1 MGDCPLSRNCYYKRA
16 QRDYGEMRL
25 RDAGLR
31 QIGDQMKTWKLVIPI
46 VLLLLV
52 GCRTADLYN
61 VQGAPGASKAVSMA
75 DVEAAIRRA
84 GQGLGWQIV
93 PQGPGKAE
101 GTLVLRDHRAVV
113 DITYD
118 TKSYSIKYKDSSNL
132 QYDGKTIH
140 SNYNGWI
147 QNLDK
152 AISKELLAL

>member
-1 MGDCPLSRNCYYKRA
+1 
-16 QRDYGEMRL
+16 
-25 RDAGLR
+25 
-31 QIGDQMKTWKLVIPI
+31 MKTWKLVILM
-46 VLLLLV
+46 VLLLV

-61 VQGAPGASKAVSMA
+61 VQNAPGASKAVSMA
-75 DVEAAIRRA
+75 DVETAIRRA
-84 GQGLGWQIV
+84 GHGLGWQIT
-93 PQGPGKAE
+93 PQGPGRAE
-101 GTLVLRDHRAVV
+101 GTLALREHRAVV

-152 AISKELLAL
+152 AINRELLAL

>member
-1 MGDCPLSRNCYYKRA
+1 
-16 QRDYGEMRL
+16 MRW

-31 QIGDQMKTWKLVIPI
+31 QIGDQMKTWKLVIPM
-46 VLLLLV
+46 VLLLV

-61 VQGAPGASKAVSMA
+61 VQNAPGASKAVSMA
-75 DVEAAIRRA
+75 DVETAIRRA
-84 GQGLGWQIV
+84 GHGLGWQIT
-93 PQGPGKAE
+93 PQGPGRAE
-101 GTLVLRDHRAVV
+101 GTLALREHRAVV

-152 AISKELLAL
+152 AINRELLAL

>member
-1 MGDCPLSRNCYYKRA
+1 
-16 QRDYGEMRL
+16 MRL

-31 QIGDQMKTWKLVIPI
+31 QLESQMKTWKLVLPI

-52 GCRTADLYN
+52 GCRAADLYN
-61 VQGAPGASKAVSMA
+61 VRNAPGASKAVSMA
-75 DVEAAIRRA
+75 DVETAIRRA
-84 GQGLGWQIV
+84 GHGLGWQIT

-101 GTLVLRDHRAVV
+101 GVLVLRDHRAVV

-118 TKSYSIKYKDSSNL
+118 TKTYSITYKDSANL

-140 SNYNGWI
+140 SNYNGWV

-152 AISKELLAL
+152 AIRTQLDTL

>member
-1 MGDCPLSRNCYYKRA
+1 
-16 QRDYGEMRL
+16 MRK
-25 RDAGLR
+25 
-31 QIGDQMKTWKLVIPI
+31 IWKLVVPVAI
-46 VLLLLV
+46 LLLV

-61 VQGAPGASKAVSMA
+61 VQNAPGTSKAVSME
-75 DVEAAIRRA
+75 DVEMAIRRA
-84 GQGLGWQIV
+84 GSGLGWQIV
-93 PQGPGKAE
+93 PKGPGKAE

-118 TKSYSIKYKDSSNL
+118 TKNYSILYKDSSNL

-152 AISKELLAL
+152 AIRKQLDLI

>member
-1 MGDCPLSRNCYYKRA
+1 M
-16 QRDYGEMRL
+16 

-31 QIGDQMKTWKLVIPI
+31 QIRDQMKTWKLVIA
-46 VLLLLV
+46 VVVLLV

-61 VQGAPGASKAVSMA
+61 VQNAPGASKAVSMA
-75 DVEAAIRRA
+75 DVETAIRRA
-84 GQGLGWQIV
+84 GHGLGWQIV

-101 GTLVLRDHRAVV
+101 GTLVLRDHLAVV

-118 TKSYSIKYKDSSNL
+118 IKSYSIRYKDSSNL

-152 AISKELLAL
+152 AIRTQLDLL